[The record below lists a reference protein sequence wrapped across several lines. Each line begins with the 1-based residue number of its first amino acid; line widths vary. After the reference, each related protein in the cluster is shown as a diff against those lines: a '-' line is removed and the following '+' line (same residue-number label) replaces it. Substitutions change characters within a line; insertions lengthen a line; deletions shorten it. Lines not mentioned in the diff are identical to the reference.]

1 MQTFLIAAASAVVAF
16 VVGFFRGR
24 ESMLRVVAHLLADG
38 SMREAVERTEAFRS
52 ALMGSGVSEPKQAAR
67 PDATRSAAA
76 VTARPF
82 PITGWEAGARSTFTV
97 GEFECPL
104 SGWVGVAIGDKCA
117 SVCVISPMVG
127 GCLGVSG
134 RSFSWGV
141 WSAEDY
147 GAVVGHVKEVSAAMR
162 VNAVSIDPWKAS
174 FLGSAFEKMGIPVEA
189 CRTTRRALDK
199 PRRALLSLMEQ
210 GRLLHDND
218 RGLRWGMEAS
228 LLKAGA
234 VPSDDGLMTFSWD
247 SLSADKH
254 ERLPVEA
261 LTLALAAKMACE
273 EQSSRKEVV

>member
-1 MQTFLIAAASAVVAF
+1 MQTFFIAAASAVVAF

-24 ESMLRVVAHLLADG
+24 QSMLRVVAHLLADG

-67 PDATRSAAA
+67 PDAARSAAA
-76 VTARPF
+76 VTAKPF
-82 PITGWEAGARSTFTV
+82 PITGWEAGARNMLSI
-97 GEFECPL
+97 GEFESPL

-134 RSFSWGV
+134 RSWSWGV
-141 WSAEDY
+141 WSVVDY
-147 GAVVGHVKEVSAAMR
+147 DAVVGYVKEVSAAMR
-162 VNAVSIDPWKAS
+162 VNAVSIDPWRAS
-174 FLGSAFEKMGIPVEA
+174 FLGSAFEKMGVPVKA
-189 CRTTRRALDK
+189 CRTTRRALDR

-210 GRLLHDND
+210 GRLLHD

-247 SLSADKH
+247 SPPESRH

-273 EQSSRKEVV
+273 EQSSRKEGV